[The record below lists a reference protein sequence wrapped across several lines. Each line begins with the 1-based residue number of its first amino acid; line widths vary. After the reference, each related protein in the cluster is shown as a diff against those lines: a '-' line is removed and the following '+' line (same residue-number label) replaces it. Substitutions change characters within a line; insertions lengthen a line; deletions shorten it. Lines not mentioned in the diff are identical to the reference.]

1 MGEGQPQDNGALFPM
16 WANSAGPRWRV
27 HRLLAESAI
36 CPERVGL
43 IKRGLLQPELW
54 PHIRGP
60 TVMTVL
66 VRKLGALSWGRTD
79 QGTRGAGSGSP
90 PPPPALYQ
98 FPPPSSCKQKAA
110 GTWGP
115 EEGGTL

>member
-43 IKRGLLQPELW
+43 IKRGSLQPELW

-90 PPPPALYQ
+90 PPTARPLSV
-98 FPPPSSCKQKAA
+98 SSS
-110 GTWGP
+110 
-115 EEGGTL
+115 L